1 MKYSKIFGS
10 RRPLKM
16 FWNVRYWL
24 HTHNTLTFLCPLYI
38 EMCNNHIHH
47 VIKFV
52 FCVIYYW
59 LLSGCCATVNIYIYG
74 TIFSHDVRNSHLNGW
89 TFGPSHINICTHS
102 SNYFFLFFL
111 IKSKLPAINFRRYS
125 VHVIRCCN
133 SLLTSI
139 ELFKCKKAS
148 SMVTVRSV
156 FFSLSSNRN
165 GIGGF
170 NRFVRHLN
178 LLKNSSSALVSQE
191 IHFIPASFLCLSD
204 QMNSFFLL

>member
-1 MKYSKIFGS
+1 MWSITGFY
-10 RRPLKM
+10 PDVVPQL
-16 FWNVRYWL
+16 
-24 HTHNTLTFLCPLYI
+24 
-38 EMCNNHIHH
+38 
-47 VIKFV
+47 
-52 FCVIYYW
+52 
-59 LLSGCCATVNIYIYG
+59 IYIYIWHDLF
-74 TIFSHDVRNSHLNGW
+74 TWCTKFTSQWLNIWSIPYKHLYAFEQLFFS
-89 TFGPSHINICTHS
+89 
-102 SNYFFLFFL
+102 FFL
-111 IKSKLPAINFRRYS
+111 IKSKLLAINFRRYS

-148 SMVTVRSV
+148 SMVTVGSV
-156 FFSLSSNRN
+156 FFFLSSNRN